1 MVESKES
8 DTNIFDLEEAV
19 DTVKKC
25 NIGKDF
31 WYLLDKSSEYN
42 KMLFSGYNYI
52 FEVLLDEIKAGD
64 VRTS

>member
-8 DTNIFDLEEAV
+8 DTNIFDWEEAV

-25 NIGKDF
+25 NIGKEF

-42 KMLFSGYNYI
+42 EMFLSGSNYI
-52 FEVLLDEIKAGD
+52 FEVLLDDIKAGD
-64 VRTS
+64 FRTS